1 MYNKGMTKR
10 GGAHRASGFTLIEVM
25 LSLAISGMVL
35 VGALLG
41 VSATISRNRYRD
53 VVESTAALIR
63 NQYELV
69 SRIQISQRA
78 NDDTCGDISGGDSIS
93 SYVDGENK
101 GGRGRS
107 KCSVYGVA
115 ITFGLDGGR
124 RMQVTNLIG
133 IEYNE
138 YRKSLVEAD
147 ETADPDELIGAMS
160 EIELFKNLKVTN
172 LFNKDNT
179 QCTVTG
185 LLTDEKYK
193 WDATLET
200 INKDEPAEIIL
211 MIVRSPRS
219 GAVHT
224 FTYNYSGS
232 TNALSSFD
240 YLDLPDGTCTN
251 TQNGEQKAVISDI
264 FSAGDFTR
272 TEDIKL
278 CINSADML
286 ATYGKRRMI
295 KIEADGHNSSAVVLT
310 NMDDEENECQ

>member
-1 MYNKGMTKR
+1 MYNKNMTKR
-10 GGAHRASGFTLIEVM
+10 GGARRASGFTIIEVM
-25 LSLAISGMVL
+25 LSLAVSGLVL
-35 VGALLG
+35 VGALIG
-41 VSATISRNRYRD
+41 VSSTIARQRYRD
-53 VVESTAALIR
+53 VIETTASLLR
-63 NQYELV
+63 QQYEYV
-69 SRIQISQRA
+69 SRVQIQQRT
-78 NDDTCGDISGGDSIS
+78 DDEVCDSIS
-93 SYVDGENK
+93 GVIGTYNDGSNMI
-101 GGRGRS
+101 GRGRS

-200 INKDEPAEIIL
+200 INKDEPAEIVL

-251 TQNGEQKAVISDI
+251 TQDGEQKAVISDI

-278 CINSADML
+278 CINAADML

>member
-1 MYNKGMTKR
+1 MYNKGMAKR
-10 GGAHRASGFTLIEVM
+10 GGARRALGFTIIEVM

-41 VSATISRNRYRD
+41 VSSTISRNRYRD
-53 VVESTAALIR
+53 VVESTAALLR
-63 NQYELV
+63 NQYDLV
-69 SRIQISQRA
+69 SRIQIDERA
-78 NDDTCGDISGGDSIS
+78 NDDTCGDISGDSMS
-93 SYVDGENK
+93 SFVDGENK

-115 ITFGLDGGR
+115 ITLGLDNGK

-138 YRKSLVEAD
+138 YRKSIVEAD
-147 ETADPDELIGAMS
+147 ETADPDEIINGMS
-160 EIELFKNLKVTN
+160 EIELFKNLKLTN
-172 LFNKDNT
+172 VFNKDNT
-179 QCTVTG
+179 QCQVTG
-185 LLTDEKYK
+185 LLTDETYK

-200 INKDEPAEIIL
+200 VNKDEPAEYII

-224 FTYNYSGS
+224 FTMNHSGS
-232 TNALSSFD
+232 TNPLDPYD
-240 YLDLPDGTCTN
+240 YTKIPGSTCTN
-251 TQNGEQKAVISDI
+251 SQGDGIKATVSDAFANGS
-264 FSAGDFTR
+264 FTR
-272 TEDIKL
+272 TEDVKL
-278 CINSADML
+278 CIDSADML

-295 KIEADGHNSSAVVLT
+295 RIDADGHNSSAVVLT

>member
-1 MYNKGMTKR
+1 MYNKSMAKR
-10 GGAHRASGFTLIEVM
+10 GGARRALGFTIIEVM

-41 VSATISRNRYRD
+41 VSSTISRQRYRD
-53 VVESTAALIR
+53 VVESTAAMLR
-63 NQYELV
+63 NQYDLV
-69 SRIQISQRA
+69 TRIQIDQRA
-78 NDDTCGDISGGDSIS
+78 NDDTCGDISGDSMSSFSNGD
-93 SYVDGENK
+93 NK

-115 ITFGLDGGR
+115 ITLGLDSGK

-138 YRKSLVEAD
+138 YRKAIAEAN
-147 ETADPDELIGAMS
+147 ETDDPDEIIGTMTDL
-160 EIELFKNLKVTN
+160 ELLKNLKVTN
-172 LFNKDNT
+172 LFNKNNT
-179 QCTVTG
+179 KCQVTG
-185 LLTDEKYK
+185 LLTDETYK

-200 INKDEPAEIIL
+200 TTKDEPAEYII

-224 FTYNYSGS
+224 FTMNHSGS
-232 TNALSSFD
+232 TNALDPYD
-240 YLDLPDGTCTN
+240 YTKLPDGTCSN
-251 TQNGEQKAVISDI
+251 TQNEGLKATISDA
-264 FSAGDFTR
+264 FSNGTFTR
-272 TEDIKL
+272 SEDVKL